1 MKRVKVLYNQNKICT
16 ELSRDVFY
24 ADECNGFSLRMIFS
38 GLEQYQ
44 VGKRELNIYPGN
56 FLVINEG
63 TNYSRKI
70 YSDVPSN
77 TFSIL
82 YSSNFLRN
90 FHSNIILS
98 DEHLLDDPFNLTQIE
113 GPAF

>member
-24 ADECNGFSLRMIFS
+24 PDECNGFSLRLIFS

-56 FLVINEG
+56 LLVINKG

-70 YSDVPSN
+70 YSDAPSN
-77 TFSIL
+77 AFSIE
-82 YSSNFLRN
+82 YAPHFLN
-90 FHSNIILS
+90 DFHSNIMLS
-98 DEHLLDDPFNLTQIE
+98 DE
-113 GPAF
+113 